1 MCQACS
7 AAVERGCW
15 VRKKM
20 RTSEKQQQQHSSREE
35 GKTEETHEKS
45 VRVELKK
52 YMLLPHKF
60 TFTTRWWKTMLF
72 HVLFH
77 FFSRLLHYF
86 FRQSRSRCCWD
97 ELRKKSQSGGCFT
110 SFLRHRSSSF
120 RSAASPKLMQQTSGF
135 FPWNEDETFPLSQLH
150 CYCCFTPTLRS
161 RSLLEFHAR
170 IGKTFSF
177 FLS

>member
-1 MCQACS
+1 MCQACT

-15 VRKKM
+15 VWQKM
-20 RTSEKQQQQHSSREE
+20 RTSGKQQQQHSSREE

-45 VRVELKK
+45 VRVKLKK

-97 ELRKKSQSGGCFT
+97 ELRKKQPVRGMLHEL
-110 SFLRHRSSSF
+110 LRHRSSSF
-120 RSAASPKLMQQTSGF
+120 RSATSPKLMQQTSGF
-135 FPWNEDETFPLSQLH
+135 LHEIKTKLFHYPNSTAIAAFLPLYGRDH
-150 CYCCFTPTLRS
+150 RW
-161 RSLLEFHAR
+161 
-170 IGKTFSF
+170 SF
-177 FLS
+177 VQG